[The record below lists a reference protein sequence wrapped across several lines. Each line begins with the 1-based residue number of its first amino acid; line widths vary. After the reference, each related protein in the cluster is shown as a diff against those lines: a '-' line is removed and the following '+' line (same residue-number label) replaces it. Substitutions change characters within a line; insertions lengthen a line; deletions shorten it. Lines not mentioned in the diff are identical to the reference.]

1 MWRVSIIIVQARGTL
16 PQLNY
21 SMLALTMPPRYH
33 RGQYGT
39 QPGFIRE
46 SLLLFYN
53 TYCAVTNTRR
63 LLCMSKEKGK
73 GEEAYQG
80 ADGWSRA
87 SGTDRQGPGSCSE
100 P

>member
-1 MWRVSIIIVQARGTL
+1 
-16 PQLNY
+16 
-21 SMLALTMPPRYH
+21 
-33 RGQYGT
+33 
-39 QPGFIRE
+39 
-46 SLLLFYN
+46 
-53 TYCAVTNTRR
+53 
-63 LLCMSKEKGK
+63 MSKEKGK